1 MSFVTRV
8 ADKAGFLGSIVSAM
22 GCASCFPAIASLGAA
37 IGLGFLSRY
46 EGLFIGILL
55 PTFAGIALLA
65 NAIGWLNHRQW
76 RRTALGVL
84 GPALVLAAVFVMRA
98 YGERSG
104 WLLYPGLAIM
114 LAISIWDL
122 ISPAH
127 RVCTTDGVD
136 PAAGNAPNVA
146 EPHGN

>member
-1 MSFVTRV
+1 MSIVSRV
-8 ADKAGFLGSIVSAM
+8 ADKAGLLGSIASAM

-37 IGLGFLSRY
+37 IGLGFLSQY
-46 EGLFIGILL
+46 EGLFIRILL
-55 PTFAGIALLA
+55 PAFAGMALFA
-65 NAIGWLNHRQW
+65 NAIAWLNHRQW

-84 GPALVLAAVFVMRA
+84 GPVLVLAAVFVMRA

-127 RVCTTDGVD
+127 RVCTADARD
-136 PAAGNAPNVA
+136 PDECNAPKC
-146 EPHGN
+146 